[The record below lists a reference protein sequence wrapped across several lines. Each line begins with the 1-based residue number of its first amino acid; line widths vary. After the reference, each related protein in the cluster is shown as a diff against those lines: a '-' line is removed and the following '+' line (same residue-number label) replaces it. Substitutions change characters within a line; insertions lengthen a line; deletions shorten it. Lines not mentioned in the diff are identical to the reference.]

1 MTTGVNLT
9 VPAPYQDL
17 FWWMSGGQP
26 PYRYYCY
33 SGGRASG
40 KSTTVAQSLIL
51 RAATQPIRVLC
62 AREYQNS
69 IGDSVHRLLA
79 DQINALQLAGF
90 TVTRDQ
96 ITHRNGSLF
105 IFRGLH
111 HNLQSVKSME
121 GVDVAWVEEAQ
132 TLTRESLNILIPTIR
147 KPASTLIFT
156 WNPLTVEDPVH
167 QYFIADPAPGLAAQT
182 THQHTTFRDVWQLL
196 NPTIRDTI
204 TAAES
209 GDPLEYAHVWLGQ
222 PVADHPNQII
232 QPAALYEARDR
243 ATQPGP
249 TSIGIDVARYG
260 NDRTAIAVK
269 HGNQIQSLQAWQH
282 KSITQTAD
290 LASRIIDQ
298 HKTSLEFVNVDDT
311 GVGGGLTDL
320 LQQRHGPIVR
330 GVNYA
335 AKPLHAPDRYPNVA
349 SELWFNFSEQLPNLA
364 INPHLDHWPNLVQEL
379 TARTWTINT
388 RNQRQVETKSTA
400 KTKTGGK
407 SPDLADAVLLACY
420 PPPRH
425 QSYNVSI

>member
-1 MTTGVNLT
+1 MGVDLT
-9 VPAPYQDL
+9 IPAPYQGL
-17 FWWMSGGQP
+17 FWWTSQPAP

-69 IGDSVHRLLA
+69 IQDSVHRLLA
-79 DQINALQLAGF
+79 DQIERLNLQKF

-96 ITHRNGSLF
+96 ITHINGSLF

-121 GVDVAWVEEAQ
+121 GVDVCWVEEAQ
-132 TLTRESLNILIPTIR
+132 TLTRESLNVLIPTIR
-147 KPASTLIFT
+147 TPGSTLIFT
-156 WNPLTVEDPVH
+156 WNPLTTEDPVH
-167 QYFIADPAPGLAAQT
+167 QYFVTSPAPGLAAQT
-182 THQHTTFRDVWQLL
+182 VHQHTTFRDVWKLL

-204 TAAES
+204 TAAQS
-209 GDPLEYAHVWLGQ
+209 GDPLEYSHVWLGEPAANQ
-222 PVADHPNQII
+222 PNQII
-232 QPAALYEARDR
+232 QPADLYAARDR
-243 ATQPGP
+243 QPEPGP

-260 NDRTAIAVK
+260 NDRTALAVK
-269 HGNQIQSLQAWQH
+269 HGNQIAALSAWKH
-282 KSITQTAD
+282 RSIVQTAD
-290 LASRIIDQ
+290 LASRVIDQ
-298 HKTSLEFVNVDDT
+298 HQASLECVNVDDT

-320 LQQRHGPIVR
+320 LQQRHGPTVR

-335 AKPLHAPDRYPNVA
+335 AKPAIEPNRYPNIA
-349 SELWFNFSEQLPNLA
+349 SELWFNFAALLPELS
-364 INPHLDHWPNLVQEL
+364 ISPHLGHWTDLMREL

-388 RNQRQVETKSTA
+388 KNQRQVETKASS
-400 KTKTGGK
+400 KSKTGGK

-420 PPPRH
+420 PPPRR
-425 QSYNVSI
+425 QTYNVTI

>member
-1 MTTGVNLT
+1 MAGVDLT
-9 VPAPYQDL
+9 VPAPYQAL
-17 FWWMSGGQP
+17 FWWAGGDKP
-26 PYRYYCY
+26 PFRYYCY

-51 RAATQPIRVLC
+51 RAASQPIRVLC

-79 DQINALQLAGF
+79 DQIQALQLPGF

-96 ITHRNGSLF
+96 ITHSNGSLF

-132 TLTRESLNILIPTIR
+132 TLTRDSLNILIPTIR
-147 KPASTLIFT
+147 KPGSTLIFT

-182 THQHTTFRDVWQLL
+182 IHRHTTFRDVWQLL
-196 NPTIRDTI
+196 NPTIRATI
-204 TAAES
+204 QAAKT
-209 GDPLEYAHVWLGQ
+209 GDPLEYAHVWLGE
-222 PVADHPNQII
+222 PVADQPNQII
-232 QPAALYEARDR
+232 NPQALYQARDR
-243 ATQPGP
+243 EPAPGP

-260 NDRTAIAVK
+260 NDRTALAVK
-269 HGNQIQSLQAWQH
+269 TGNQISALQSWQH
-282 KSITQTAD
+282 RSIVQSAD
-290 LASRIIDQ
+290 IASRVIDQ
-298 HKTSLEFVNVDDT
+298 HAKTLEFVNVDDT

-320 LQQRHGPIVR
+320 LSQRHGPIVR

-335 AKPLHAPDRYPNVA
+335 AKPTIAPNKYPNVA
-349 SELWFNFSEQLPNLA
+349 SELWFHFANQLPTLS
-364 INPHLDHWPNLVQEL
+364 ISPHLDHWPGLVHEL
-379 TARTWTINT
+379 TARTWSINT
-388 RNQRQVETKSTA
+388 RNQRVVETKSTA
-400 KTKTGGK
+400 KAKTGGK

-420 PPPRH
+420 PPPRR
-425 QSYNVSI
+425 QTYNVNI